1 MTSTSPENEKANDV
15 ATPSESNA
23 NVTQGESIYVLLN
36 KVKSAVG
43 AVGKNERNNVQN
55 FAFRG
60 LDSTVNA
67 VAPHLNRYGIIT
79 SPEVLQMQCEQ
90 LEIGQKKSP
99 MLHVA
104 LLVKYRFYGPNGDSV
119 ESTVYSQSLD
129 SGDKAAAK
137 AMSVAYRIAL
147 LQTLNLPTQ
156 DEKDPDEYSYGDYD
170 VNGQNG
176 GNAKVANFPKSA
188 SPAISGNAP
197 NPPQIGDW
205 PNRINSVNNVTK
217 LRDLFKEAGRLG
229 VLQHVPSGEE
239 HTVQELLIQHND
251 MLALTKSTEG
261 ASTSS

>member
-1 MTSTSPENEKANDV
+1 MTEEASV
-15 ATPSESNA
+15 TPVDA
-23 NVTQGESIYVLLN
+23 PAESIHVLLN

-60 LDSTVNA
+60 VDSTVNA
-67 VAPHLNRYGIIT
+67 VAPYLNQFGIIT
-79 SPEVLQMQCEQ
+79 SPQVLQMQCEQ

-104 LLVKYRFYGPNGDSV
+104 LLVNYRFYGPNGDSV
-119 ESTVYSQSLD
+119 ESTVYAQSLD

-147 LQTLNLPTQ
+147 LQTLNLPTN
-156 DEKDPDEYSYGDYD
+156 DPKDPDEYSYGDYD

-176 GNAKVANFPKSA
+176 GNAKIANFPKSA

-197 NPPQIGDW
+197 SAPQIGNW
-205 PNRINSVNNVTK
+205 PDRINSVNDVNK

-229 VLQHVPSGEE
+229 VLQHVPTGEE
-239 HTVQELLIQHND
+239 HTVQELLIQQND
-251 MLALTKSTEG
+251 VLSLKSSIDG
-261 ASTSS
+261 ASANS